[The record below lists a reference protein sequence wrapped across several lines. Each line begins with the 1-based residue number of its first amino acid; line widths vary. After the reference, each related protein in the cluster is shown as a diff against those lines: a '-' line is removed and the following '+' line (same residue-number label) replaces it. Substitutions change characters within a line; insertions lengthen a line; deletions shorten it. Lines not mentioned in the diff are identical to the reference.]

1 MSQTT
6 RLRSHAARTPR
17 SKGVHVPYRLLA
29 QLSSVAPDSAL
40 QEFVVKRLVSYG
52 MVPGQSEDL
61 GRRIDWASRWA
72 RREGKRAVELPK
84 LAEAARRAVEEFAK
98 ALPLTVDADEVQN
111 AAFDSARKNG
121 LKPGEFFP
129 VVYSILLGSD
139 RGPRLG
145 PYVIDAGKG
154 VVSRALLD
162 AVSR

>member
-1 MSQTT
+1 M
-6 RLRSHAARTPR
+6 
-17 SKGVHVPYRLLA
+17 
-29 QLSSVAPDSAL
+29 
-40 QEFVVKRLVSYG
+40 
-52 MVPGQSEDL
+52 
-61 GRRIDWASRWA
+61 
-72 RREGKRAVELPK
+72 
-84 LAEAARRAVEEFAK
+84 
-98 ALPLTVDADEVQN
+98 DADEVQN